1 MKIAQV
7 APLHE
12 SVPPKTYGGTERVV
26 HYLTEALV
34 AQGHEVTLFASADS
48 QTSAKLHAV
57 VPEALRLGREH
68 RDPLAW
74 HMLEIADVAR
84 LAGKFDIVHFHTDY
98 LHFPLWRHLQ
108 TPQLTTLHGRL
119 DLPDLAPLFT
129 EFRDMPVASI
139 SDHQREPLPT
149 ARWAGTVYNGLPS
162 DLYDFQPQPGDY
174 LAFLGRMS
182 PEKGPET
189 AIEIAL
195 RVGMPLRMAAKVD
208 PVDQDYFDARI
219 RPRLTH
225 PLIEFIGEV
234 DEAGKNA
241 LLGGARALLFPIAW
255 PEPFGLVMTEAMA
268 CGTPVI
274 AFRQG
279 SVREVMAEGVTGFI
293 VDDLDTAVG
302 AVGRLD
308 QIDRAGCRRHFEH
321 HFSAERMAQGYVDL
335 YHSLI
340 ASTGAA
346 AYDRRPTLV
355 GQDIT
360 KPAAEQLPE
369 QVPGRLPEHLPTLPH
384 HRPFITS
391 QHHSMLHGLTRGG
404 ERFASERQRDDWSSR
419 DG

>member
-7 APLHE
+7 APLYE

-34 AQGHEVTLFASADS
+34 AQGHQVTLFASADS
-48 QTSAKLHAV
+48 QTSAELHAV
-57 VPEALRLGREH
+57 VPEALRLGRER

-84 LAGKFDIVHFHTDY
+84 LAGKFDVVHFHLDY

-129 EFRDMPVASI
+129 EFRDMAVASI

-149 ARWAGTVYNGLPS
+149 ARWLGTVYNGLPS

-208 PVDQDYFDARI
+208 PVDREYFEARI
-219 RPRLTH
+219 RPWLEH

-279 SVREVMAEGVTGFI
+279 SVPEVMAEGVTGFI
-293 VDDLDTAVG
+293 VEDLDAAVA

-308 QIDRAGCRRHFEH
+308 RIDRGDCRRHFEQ

-346 AYDRRPTLV
+346 VDDRRPTR
-355 GQDIT
+355 
-360 KPAAEQLPE
+360 AAERLREPVPDRAPDRAPE
-369 QVPGRLPEHLPTLPH
+369 RIPTAPH
-384 HRPFITS
+384 HRPIIGRQPLSSLRAAT
-391 QHHSMLHGLTRGG
+391 LTG
-404 ERFASERQRDDWSSR
+404 ERFVSDGSLDDWRGR